1 MKKYIFSLFILYF
14 SFLFLAGCSN
24 TQTPQSIQLQGT
36 TIVAPEYDDIKI
48 AGKFILAKKDGQSA
62 IYSYDGTT
70 YNLIAPLGTYL
81 TEPEKLASLSST
93 GNTFIISNGFQQF
106 LDNQKFGLI
115 DLNGNIVVPLTH
127 CEFYIVQ
134 CEDSTGTRFYKCDDT
149 DNKET
154 RFYNGDGNLVA
165 RTPNPFGTN
174 VSIIQKDG
182 QFYTYRNASA
192 TESNYSTNLYDKDG
206 NPLFS
211 SEYRYISY
219 FNDNCF
225 IVQTGKDRLC
235 GVIDWDGNII
245 VPFEYKS
252 ITDAHDTENKVKN
265 SNWIEIKEQ
274 GSDECYLL
282 DISTGE
288 TFLKNCGYTDL
299 TVSVNDL
306 VIAKK
311 DGKTKI
317 ITLENQVLL
326 EPSTNVVSLMEYND
340 TVYGYYKNKEGLDDG
355 SVTVFDHNFNT
366 VVVAQDWG
374 SFWNYRDYGIYIFQN
389 DSGNMGAY
397 DYDGNI
403 VVPFKYQSVKALN
416 STHYV
421 VQQHNQYY
429 LFDSQSQSIVSQ
441 PYDSV
446 YFNQELVIA
455 EKNGKQSFF
464 NHNCEP
470 IHLSG
475 DSITTLVDTADEDT
489 HYLDNQDGSKSIVI
503 PTISD
508 SGKKGAVL
516 ISSFQ

>member
-1 MKKYIFSLFILYF
+1 MKKYIFSLLVLFS
-14 SFLFLAGCSN
+14 SFLFLAGCNNAQAS
-24 TQTPQSIQLQGT
+24 QSIQLQVNT
-36 TIVAPEYDDIKI
+36 AVEPEYDNIRI
-48 AGKFILAKKDGQSA
+48 LGKFIVAEKDNQSA
-62 IYSYDGTT
+62 IYGYKDSDYS
-70 YNLIAPLGTYL
+70 LISPLGNYYVDTFKL
-81 TEPEKLASLSST
+81 TSSSIT
-93 GNTFIISNGFQQF
+93 NTLTIGEYHN
-106 LDNQKFGLI
+106 NGLI

-127 CEFYIVQ
+127 CKISIVQ

-154 RFYNGDGNLVA
+154 RFYDGEGNLVA
-165 RTPNPFGTN
+165 KTPNPLGTL
-174 VSIIQKDG
+174 VSIKQKDG
-182 QFYTYRNASA
+182 QFYTYRTASA
-192 TESNYSTNLYDKDG
+192 TESNFSTNLYDKDG

-211 SEYRYISY
+211 SDYRLIIS
-219 FNDNCF
+219 FNDNYF
-225 IVQTGKDRLC
+225 IVQTSRDKLY
-235 GVIDWDGNII
+235 GVIDWNGNII

-265 SNWIEIKEQ
+265 SNWLEIKEQ
-274 GSDECYLL
+274 GSNECYLL
-282 DISTGE
+282 NISTGE

-306 VIAKK
+306 VFAKK

-317 ITLENQVLL
+317 ITLEDQVLL
-326 EPSTNVVSLMEYND
+326 EPPTNVVSLMEYND

-355 SVTVFDHNFNT
+355 SITVFDHNFNT

-374 SFWNYRDYGIYIFQN
+374 SYWNYRDYGIYIFQN
-389 DSGNMGAY
+389 DSGNMGTY
-397 DYDGNI
+397 DYNGNI
-403 VVPFKYQSVKALN
+403 VVPFNYQSVKALN
-416 STHYV
+416 ATHYV

-429 LFDSQSQSIVSQ
+429 LFDSRSQSIISQ
-441 PYDSV
+441 PFDSI

-475 DSITTLVDTADEDT
+475 DSITTPVDTEDENT
-489 HYLDNQDGSKSIVI
+489 YYLDNQDGSKSIVI
-503 PTISD
+503 PTVSD

-516 ISSFQ
+516 VSSFQ

>member
-1 MKKYIFSLFILYF
+1 MKKYIFSLFVLCF
-14 SFLFLAGCSN
+14 SFLFLAGCNS
-24 TQTPQSIQLQGT
+24 TQIPPAIQLQGT

-48 AGKFILAKKDGQSA
+48 AGKFILTKKDGQSA

-115 DLNGNIVVPLTH
+115 DLNGNIVVPLAH

-134 CEDSTGTRFYKCDDT
+134 CEDSTGTRFYKCDDI

-165 RTPNPFGTN
+165 RTQNPLGTN

-192 TESNYSTNLYDKDG
+192 IESNYSTNLYDKDG

-219 FNDNCF
+219 LNDNYF
-225 IVQTGKDRLC
+225 IVQTSKDRLC

-245 VPFEYKS
+245 VPFENKS
-252 ITDAHDTENKVKN
+252 ITDAHDIENKVEN
-265 SNWIEIKEQ
+265 PHWLEIKEQ

-299 TVSVNDL
+299 IVSANNF

-326 EPSTNVVSLMEYND
+326 EPPTSVISLTKYND
-340 TVYGYYKNKEGLDDG
+340 TVYGYYKNKEDLENG
-355 SVTVFDHNFNT
+355 SITVFDHNFNT
-366 VVVAQDWG
+366 VVVAQDWD

-397 DYDGNI
+397 DYNGNL
-403 VVPFKYQSVKALN
+403 VVPFNYQSVKALN
-416 STHYV
+416 ATHYV
-421 VQQHNQYY
+421 VQQNNKYY
-429 LFDSQSQSIVSQ
+429 LFDSQSQSIISQ
-441 PYDSV
+441 PYDSI

-475 DSITTLVDTADEDT
+475 DSITPLVNTEDEDT
-489 HYLDNQDGSKSIVI
+489 HYLDNQDDSKSIVI

-516 ISSFQ
+516 VSSFQ

>member
-1 MKKYIFSLFILYF
+1 MKKYIFSLFVLCF

-174 VSIIQKDG
+174 VSIIQKEG

-265 SNWIEIKEQ
+265 SHWLEIKEQ

-282 DISTGE
+282 NISTGE

-397 DYDGNI
+397 DYNGNI

-516 ISSFQ
+516 VSSFQ

>member
-1 MKKYIFSLFILYF
+1 MKKYIFSLLVLFS
-14 SFLFLAGCSN
+14 SFLFLAGCNNAQAS
-24 TQTPQSIQLQGT
+24 QSIQLQVNT
-36 TIVAPEYDDIKI
+36 AVEPEYDNIRI
-48 AGKFILAKKDGQSA
+48 LGKFIVAEKDNQSA
-62 IYSYDGTT
+62 IYGYKDSDYS
-70 YNLIAPLGTYL
+70 LISPLGNYYVDTFKL
-81 TEPEKLASLSST
+81 TSSSIT
-93 GNTFIISNGFQQF
+93 NTLTIGEYHN
-106 LDNQKFGLI
+106 NGLI

-127 CEFYIVQ
+127 CKISIVQ

-154 RFYNGDGNLVA
+154 RFYDGEGNLVA
-165 RTPNPFGTN
+165 KTPNPLGTL
-174 VSIIQKDG
+174 VSIKQKDG
-182 QFYTYRNASA
+182 QFYTYRTASA
-192 TESNYSTNLYDKDG
+192 TESNFSTNLYDKDG

-211 SEYRYISY
+211 SDYRLIIS
-219 FNDNCF
+219 FNDNYF
-225 IVQTGKDRLC
+225 IVQTSRDKLY
-235 GVIDWDGNII
+235 GVIDWNGNII

-265 SNWIEIKEQ
+265 SNWLEIKEQ
-274 GSDECYLL
+274 GSNECYLL
-282 DISTGE
+282 NISTGE

-306 VIAKK
+306 VFAKK

-326 EPSTNVVSLMEYND
+326 EPPTNVVSLMEYND

-355 SVTVFDHNFNT
+355 SITVFDHNFNT

-374 SFWNYRDYGIYIFQN
+374 SYWNYRDYGIYIFQN

-397 DYDGNI
+397 DYNGNI
-403 VVPFKYQSVKALN
+403 VVPFNYQSVKALN
-416 STHYV
+416 ATHYV

-429 LFDSQSQSIVSQ
+429 LFDSRSQSIISQ
-441 PYDSV
+441 PFDSI

-475 DSITTLVDTADEDT
+475 DSITIPIDTEDENT
-489 HYLDNQDGSKSIVI
+489 YYLDNQDGSKSIVI
-503 PTISD
+503 PTVSD

-516 ISSFQ
+516 VSSFQ

>member
-1 MKKYIFSLFILYF
+1 MKKYIFSLLVLFS
-14 SFLFLAGCSN
+14 SFLFLAGCNNAQAS
-24 TQTPQSIQLQGT
+24 QSIQLQVNT
-36 TIVAPEYDDIKI
+36 AVEPEYDNIRI
-48 AGKFILAKKDGQSA
+48 LGKFIVAEKDNQSA
-62 IYSYDGTT
+62 IYGYKDSDYS
-70 YNLIAPLGTYL
+70 LISPLGNYYVDTFKL
-81 TEPEKLASLSST
+81 TSSSIT
-93 GNTFIISNGFQQF
+93 NTLTIGEYHN
-106 LDNQKFGLI
+106 NGLI

-127 CEFYIVQ
+127 CKISIVQ

-154 RFYNGDGNLVA
+154 RFYDGEGNLVA
-165 RTPNPFGTN
+165 KTPNPLGTL
-174 VSIIQKDG
+174 VSIKQKDG
-182 QFYTYRNASA
+182 QFYTYRTASA
-192 TESNYSTNLYDKDG
+192 TESNFSTNLYDKDG

-211 SEYRYISY
+211 SDYRLIIS
-219 FNDNCF
+219 FNDNYF
-225 IVQTGKDRLC
+225 IVQTSRDKLY
-235 GVIDWDGNII
+235 GVIDWNGNII

-265 SNWIEIKEQ
+265 SNWLEIKEQ
-274 GSDECYLL
+274 GSNECYLL
-282 DISTGE
+282 NISTGE

-306 VIAKK
+306 VFAKK

-317 ITLENQVLL
+317 ITLEDQVLL
-326 EPSTNVVSLMEYND
+326 EPPTNVVSLMEYND

-355 SVTVFDHNFNT
+355 SITVFDHNFNT

-374 SFWNYRDYGIYIFQN
+374 SYWNYRDYGIYIFQN
-389 DSGNMGAY
+389 DSGNMGTY
-397 DYDGNI
+397 DYNGNI
-403 VVPFKYQSVKALN
+403 VVPFNYQSVKALN
-416 STHYV
+416 ATHYV

-429 LFDSQSQSIVSQ
+429 LFDSQSQSIISQ
-441 PYDSV
+441 PFDSI

-475 DSITTLVDTADEDT
+475 DSITIPIDTEDENT
-489 HYLDNQDGSKSIVI
+489 YYLDNQDGSKSIVI
-503 PTISD
+503 PTVSD

-516 ISSFQ
+516 VSSFQ

>member
-1 MKKYIFSLFILYF
+1 MKKYIFSLLVLFS
-14 SFLFLAGCSN
+14 SFLFLAGCNNAQAS
-24 TQTPQSIQLQGT
+24 QSIQLQVNT
-36 TIVAPEYDDIKI
+36 AVEPEYDNIRI
-48 AGKFILAKKDGQSA
+48 LGKFIVAEKDNQSA
-62 IYSYDGTT
+62 IYGYKDSDYS
-70 YNLIAPLGTYL
+70 LISPLGNYYVDTFKL
-81 TEPEKLASLSST
+81 TSSSIT
-93 GNTFIISNGFQQF
+93 NTLTIGEYHN
-106 LDNQKFGLI
+106 NGLI

-165 RTPNPFGTN
+165 RTPNPLGTN

-219 FNDNCF
+219 FNDNYF
-225 IVQTGKDRLC
+225 IVQTSRDKLY
-235 GVIDWDGNII
+235 GVIDWNGNII

-265 SNWIEIKEQ
+265 SSWFEIKEQ
-274 GSDECYLL
+274 GSNECYLL
-282 DISTGE
+282 NISTGE

-306 VIAKK
+306 VFAKK

-317 ITLENQVLL
+317 ITLEDQVLL
-326 EPSTNVVSLMEYND
+326 EPPTNVVSLMEYND
-340 TVYGYYKNKEGLDDG
+340 TVYGYYKNKEGLEDG
-355 SVTVFDHNFNT
+355 SVTIFDHNYNT

-374 SFWNYRDYGIYIFQN
+374 SYWNYRDYGIYIFQN
-389 DSGNMGAY
+389 DSGNMGTY
-397 DYDGNI
+397 DYNGNI
-403 VVPFKYQSVKALN
+403 VVPFNYQSVKALN
-416 STHYV
+416 ATHYV

-429 LFDSQSQSIVSQ
+429 LFDSQSQSIISQ
-441 PYDSV
+441 PFDSI

-475 DSITTLVDTADEDT
+475 DSITIPIDTEDENT
-489 HYLDNQDGSKSIVI
+489 YYLDNQDGSKSIVI
-503 PTISD
+503 PTVSD

-516 ISSFQ
+516 VSSFQ

>member
-1 MKKYIFSLFILYF
+1 MKKYIFSLLVLFS
-14 SFLFLAGCSN
+14 SFLFLAGCNNAQAS
-24 TQTPQSIQLQGT
+24 QSIQLQVNT
-36 TIVAPEYDDIKI
+36 AVEPEYDNIRI
-48 AGKFILAKKDGQSA
+48 LGKFIVAEKDNQSA
-62 IYSYDGTT
+62 IYGYKDSDYS
-70 YNLIAPLGTYL
+70 LISPLGNYYVDTFKL
-81 TEPEKLASLSST
+81 TSSSIT
-93 GNTFIISNGFQQF
+93 NTLTIGEYHN
-106 LDNQKFGLI
+106 NGLI

-127 CEFYIVQ
+127 CKISIVQ

-154 RFYNGDGNLVA
+154 RFYDGEGNLVA
-165 RTPNPFGTN
+165 KTPNPLGTL
-174 VSIIQKDG
+174 VSIKQKDG
-182 QFYTYRNASA
+182 QFYTYRTASA
-192 TESNYSTNLYDKDG
+192 TESNFSTNLYDKDG

-211 SEYRYISY
+211 SDYRLIIS
-219 FNDNCF
+219 FNDNYF
-225 IVQTGKDRLC
+225 IVQSSRDKLY
-235 GVIDWDGNII
+235 GVIDWNGNII

-265 SNWIEIKEQ
+265 SNWLEIKEQ
-274 GSDECYLL
+274 GSNECYLL
-282 DISTGE
+282 NISTGE

-306 VIAKK
+306 VFAKK

-326 EPSTNVVSLMEYND
+326 EPPTNVVSLMEYND

-355 SVTVFDHNFNT
+355 SITVFDHNFNT

-374 SFWNYRDYGIYIFQN
+374 SYWNYRDYGIYIFQN

-397 DYDGNI
+397 DYNGNI
-403 VVPFKYQSVKALN
+403 VVPFNYQSVKALN
-416 STHYV
+416 ATHYV

-429 LFDSQSQSIVSQ
+429 LFDSQSQSIISQ
-441 PYDSV
+441 PFDSI

-475 DSITTLVDTADEDT
+475 DSITTPVDTEDENT
-489 HYLDNQDGSKSIVI
+489 YYLDNQDGSKSIVI
-503 PTISD
+503 PTVSD

-516 ISSFQ
+516 VSSFQ

>member
-1 MKKYIFSLFILYF
+1 MKKYIFSLLVLFS
-14 SFLFLAGCSN
+14 SFLFLAGCNNAQAS
-24 TQTPQSIQLQGT
+24 QSIQLQVNT
-36 TIVAPEYDDIKI
+36 AVEPEYDNIRI
-48 AGKFILAKKDGQSA
+48 LGKFIVAEKDNQSA
-62 IYSYDGTT
+62 IYGYKDSDYS
-70 YNLIAPLGTYL
+70 LISPLGNYYVDTFKL
-81 TEPEKLASLSST
+81 TSSSIT
-93 GNTFIISNGFQQF
+93 NTLTIGEYHN
-106 LDNQKFGLI
+106 NGLI

-154 RFYNGDGNLVA
+154 RFYDGEGNLVA
-165 RTPNPFGTN
+165 KTPNPLGTL
-174 VSIIQKDG
+174 VSIKQKDG
-182 QFYTYRNASA
+182 QFYTYRTASA
-192 TESNYSTNLYDKDG
+192 TESNFSTNLYDKDG

-211 SEYRYISY
+211 SDYRLIIS
-219 FNDNCF
+219 FNDNYF
-225 IVQTGKDRLC
+225 IVQTSRDKLY
-235 GVIDWDGNII
+235 GVIDWNGNII

-265 SNWIEIKEQ
+265 SNWLEIKEQ
-274 GSDECYLL
+274 GSNECYLL
-282 DISTGE
+282 NISTGE

-306 VIAKK
+306 VFAKK

-317 ITLENQVLL
+317 ITLEDQVLL
-326 EPSTNVVSLMEYND
+326 EPPTNVVSLMEYND

-355 SVTVFDHNFNT
+355 SITVFDHNFNT

-374 SFWNYRDYGIYIFQN
+374 SYWNYRDYGIYIFQN
-389 DSGNMGAY
+389 DSGNMGTY
-397 DYDGNI
+397 DYNGNI
-403 VVPFKYQSVKALN
+403 VVPFNYQSVKALN
-416 STHYV
+416 ATHYV

-429 LFDSQSQSIVSQ
+429 LFDSRSQSIISQ
-441 PYDSV
+441 PFDSI

-475 DSITTLVDTADEDT
+475 DSITIPIDTEDENT
-489 HYLDNQDGSKSIVI
+489 YYLDNQDGSKSIVI
-503 PTISD
+503 PTVSD

-516 ISSFQ
+516 VSSFQ

>member
-1 MKKYIFSLFILYF
+1 MKKYIFSLFALCF
-14 SFLFLAGCSN
+14 SFLFLAGCNSA
-24 TQTPQSIQLQGT
+24 QTPLSPIQLQVT
-36 TIVAPEYDDIKI
+36 TAIEPEYDNIQILGNFVI
-48 AGKFILAKKDGQSA
+48 AEKGDKSA
-62 IYSYDGTT
+62 IYSYNGTT
-70 YNLIAPLGTYL
+70 YQLIAPFGTYV
-81 TEPEKLASLSST
+81 TEPNFSNCST
-93 GNTFIISNGFQQF
+93 GNTLSVYTEEYDDNGNVIIKN
-106 LDNQKFGLI
+106 GLI
-115 DLNGNIVVPLTH
+115 DLQGNMVVPLQNIYKCGILQTLDSNSST
-127 CEFYIVQ
+127 FYIQ
-134 CEDSTGTRFYKCDDT
+134 NNTDTKITYFYDDNGNRISKLPNSTSENALIAQKGELFVTYFS
-149 DNKET
+149 
-154 RFYNGDGNLVA
+154 
-165 RTPNPFGTN
+165 
-174 VSIIQKDG
+174 SIIYDNNRTANLFDKNGNKILPVGYKHLTLFGDYFIAQSLDG
-182 QFYTYRNASA
+182 
-192 TESNYSTNLYDKDG
+192 
-206 NPLFS
+206 
-211 SEYRYISY
+211 
-219 FNDNCF
+219 
-225 IVQTGKDRLC
+225 LC

-252 ITDAHDTENKVKN
+252 IINAHDTETKFKN
-265 SNWIEIKEQ
+265 SHWLEIKEQ

-282 DISTGE
+282 NISTGE

-326 EPSTNVVSLMEYND
+326 EPPTNVVSLMEYND

-516 ISSFQ
+516 VSSFQ

>member
-1 MKKYIFSLFILYF
+1 MKKYIFSLFALCF
-14 SFLFLAGCSN
+14 SFLFLAGCNSA
-24 TQTPQSIQLQGT
+24 QTPLSPIQLQVT
-36 TIVAPEYDDIKI
+36 TAIEPEYDNIRI
-48 AGKFILAKKDGQSA
+48 LGKFIVAEKDNQSA
-62 IYSYDGTT
+62 IYGYKDSDYR
-70 YNLIAPLGTYL
+70 LISPLGNYYVDTFKL
-81 TEPEKLASLSST
+81 TSSSIK
-93 GNTFIISNGFQQF
+93 NTLTIGEYHN
-106 LDNQKFGLI
+106 NGLI

-127 CEFYIVQ
+127 CKISIVQ

-154 RFYNGDGNLVA
+154 RFYDGEGNLVA
-165 RTPNPFGTN
+165 KTPNPLGTL
-174 VSIIQKDG
+174 VSIKQKDG
-182 QFYTYRNASA
+182 QFHTYRTASA
-192 TESNYSTNLYDKDG
+192 TESNFSTNLYDKDG

-211 SEYRYISY
+211 SDYRLIIS
-219 FNDNCF
+219 FNDNYF
-225 IVQTGKDRLC
+225 IVQTSRDKLY

-265 SNWIEIKEQ
+265 SNWLEIKEQ
-274 GSDECYLL
+274 GSNECYLL
-282 DISTGE
+282 NISTGE

-326 EPSTNVVSLMEYND
+326 EPPTNVVSLMEYHD

-374 SFWNYRDYGIYIFQN
+374 SYWNYRDYGIYIFQN

-397 DYDGNI
+397 DYNGNI

-475 DSITTLVDTADEDT
+475 DSITTFVDTEDEDT
-489 HYLDNQDGSKSIVI
+489 HYLDNPDGTKNMIILIESN
-503 PTISD
+503 T
-508 SGKKGAVL
+508 GKKGVAL
-516 ISSFQ
+516 IPSMN